1 MDSVQRACSKV
12 LSVPS
17 ICLPG
22 HHGSGFGFKC
32 YQNENV
38 HSSQW
43 QLPVFVTLIWCL
55 FFFLFLFKTRQLF
68 TSCLKLPNPLFP
80 GHVFSS
86 ITHPLAAALCVVQAQ
101 LNVQLCG
108 ELVQLKNYLA
118 EVMQLPQNVKPQ
130 PRVLSEEVEW
140 SCRLVDPGNTANPV
154 KAL

>member
-1 MDSVQRACSKV
+1 MFQGAFCAHHLSSWSSRVRIWLQV
-12 LSVPS
+12 LPKRERSF
-17 ICLPG
+17 LPMTT
-22 HHGSGFGFKC
+22 SCFC
-32 YQNENV
+32 NSNMM
-38 HSSQW
+38 S
-43 QLPVFVTLIWCL
+43 